1 MLDPGRRKGI
11 FLVSPILTDS
21 SPPGMS
27 LWKVSDPKWI
37 QALIGIRGGLA
48 IRYYHDAK

>member
-11 FLVSPILTDS
+11 FLVSPIL
-21 SPPGMS
+21 
-27 LWKVSDPKWI
+27 DPKWI